1 MRDKFEET
9 QVVID
14 LNKKLDLRV
23 EGGQIKEMLPPHSK
37 GDVGIKSR
45 GKIDFLT
52 KYRGYTHFYV
62 SKF

>member
-1 MRDKFEET
+1 MNDKFEET
-9 QVVID
+9 KVVID
-14 LNKKLDLRV
+14 LNKKADLRV

-45 GKIDFLT
+45 GKIDFLI
-52 KYRGYTHFYV
+52 KYKNYTYMYV